1 VTDQT
6 METSPQVYARIGG
19 VLYLM
24 VIALGL
30 FAEGFVGNKLIVSGD
45 ATATAH
51 NIMASQ
57 SLWRIGVAAN
67 MIVPLCAVPLLLI
80 EYVLLRP
87 VGKNLVLL
95 AVFFNLVSLAVEA
108 VSKLFLLAVLPP
120 LGNADY
126 LTAFEP
132 RQLQAL
138 AYLALKSHDVG
149 FNIALIFFGFTCII
163 NGYLIFKSR
172 YLPKFV
178 GILMQI
184 AGACY
189 LTACFAALFA
199 PTFYDLISPAI
210 LIPSFIGESSYCL
223 WLLVK
228 GVDVPK
234 WIERTSLDTV
244 GGASTPWP
252 HSTTP

>member
-1 VTDQT
+1 MTTQP
-6 METSPQVYARIGG
+6 METAPQVYARIGG
-19 VLYLM
+19 ALYLTI
-24 VIALGL
+24 IALGL
-30 FAEGFVGNKLIVSGD
+30 FAEGFVTNKLVVFGD

-51 NIMASQ
+51 NILASQ
-57 SLWRIGVAAN
+57 SLWNIGVAAN
-67 MIVPLCAVPLLLI
+67 MIIPLCAVPLLLI

-87 VGKNLVLL
+87 VSRNLVLL
-95 AVFFNLVSLAVEA
+95 AVLFNLVSLAVETI
-108 VSKLFLLAVLPP
+108 SKLFLLAVLPP

-132 RQLQAL
+132 QQLHAL
-138 AYLALKSHDVG
+138 AYLALKSHDFG
-149 FNIALIFFGFTCII
+149 FNVALIFFGCTCII
-163 NGYLIFKSR
+163 NGYLIFRSR
-172 YLPKFV
+172 YLPRLV
-178 GILMQI
+178 GVLMQI

-210 LIPSFIGESSYCL
+210 LIGPFIGELSFCL

-234 WIERTSLDTV
+234 WIERASLNTV
-244 GGASTPWP
+244 RGASTPLTSSP
-252 HSTTP
+252 